1 MNNLAHIKLL
11 ALDFDGVM
19 TDNSVYIFEDGTEAV
34 QCSRADGEGI
44 KLLKAAGIEVIVI
57 TAESRSVLAEKR
69 CAKLGVQCLVSQN
82 KLASLKEFIG
92 YRIAFGQVAYIGN
105 DLSDL
110 ECLQAVGY
118 PAIPRNLEPSLAKTL
133 GPLFCPYDDHTYC
146 AHDAPIAYMIQ
157 RQGGR
162 GAVREV
168 CDMILE
174 AKLVAP

>member
-1 MNNLAHIKLL
+1 MNNLAHITLL

-57 TAESRSVLAEKR
+57 TAETRSVFAEKR
-69 CAKLGVQCLVSQN
+69 CAKLGIQCLVSQN

-92 YRIAFGQVAYIGN
+92 YRIAFGQVVYIGN

-110 ECLQAVGY
+110 ECLRAVGH
-118 PAIPRNLEPSLAKTL
+118 PAIPWDVEPSLTKAL
-133 GPLFCPYDDHTYC
+133 GPLFCPKDRHTLC
-146 AHDAPIAYMIQ
+146 SHGARVAYMIQ

-174 AKLVAP
+174 AKLVVA